1 MANALYTAA
10 KQAILDNALDLKDGD
25 IRAIPVDAA
34 SYTVN
39 LATHDN
45 LDDISAPARMA
56 TAVALDNQTV
66 TAGVFDADDVT
77 FPAVTA
83 DNVISAIVLYLH
95 TGTESTSKLLAY
107 IDTGTGLP
115 LTASDA
121 DVTVR
126 WSNGASKIFAL

>member
-1 MANALYTAA
+1 MANALYTKA

-25 IRAIPVDAA
+25 IRALPVDAA
-34 SYTVN
+34 TYTVD
-39 LATHDN
+39 LAA
-45 LDDISAPARMA
+45 DDMLEDIAAEARSAS
-56 TAVALDNQTV
+56 AVALTTKTV
-66 TAGVFDADDVT
+66 TDGVFDADDVT

-107 IDTGTGLP
+107 IPTATGLP
-115 LTASDA
+115 LTASGA

-126 WSNGASKIFAL
+126 WSNGASKIAAL